1 MRPWALLVLV
11 FLCGCTRGGHGY
23 YGTTEPR
30 HGPDEIWSSLGTE
43 PESIDPGKAAEASGG
58 MVVWNLFA
66 GLTQPHPENLAP
78 MPDIAE
84 RWDISE
90 DGQRYVFHLR
100 RAQWSDGAPLTAADF
115 EYAWRRV
122 LDPRTGSRYASFL
135 YCLKRGEAY
144 NQRALV
150 LAGVGDASEAE
161 LRAVVEPIAPIAH
174 FSFDRELDAAL
185 LVVGGEEASR
195 PALRER
201 LLRELAH
208 KSWQGRELKM
218 RELTPDLLGV
228 HARDDVTLE
237 VELETPLPYFL
248 YITQYYTTMPVPRHV
263 LERLEREGKH
273 RDLWTR
279 PENIVSNGAFRLAA
293 AKFRQFMLLEKNPR
307 YWGAA
312 KVKLQRVKLSIIE
325 STNTVLNMYEAGELD
340 TIGSTAVLPFEFL
353 DMLRRQR
360 EFQSAPWI
368 ALYFYWFNTQAPPL
382 DDVRVRGALSL
393 AIDRNSIVEHVTRA
407 GQIPSSDVV
416 PPGLA
421 GYRGLHSPIFDPKR
435 ARALL
440 REAGY
445 GPERP
450 LPKLTLRYNT
460 SEGHKQIAE
469 AVQAM
474 WQKHLGIS
482 VELENLE
489 WNVYLKALQ
498 SHDFQIA
505 RYAWIGD
512 YPDPFTFL
520 EVFGAHNGSNSS
532 GWVNPKY
539 DELLRTANR
548 QRDPLER
555 LKVLEQAELTL
566 RDAVP
571 AAPIYVYTR
580 SELIK
585 PYLRGHVLN
594 YQGRHMLKYWWV
606 DQRFYSGLPND
617 ALPHGFPPQPA
628 AAGGS

>member
-1 MRPWALLVLV
+1 MRAWALLLAC
-11 FLCGCTRGGHGY
+11 LCSCTRGGHGY
-23 YGTTEPR
+23 YGTTEPK
-30 HGPDEIWSSLGTE
+30 HGPDEIWSNLSTE
-43 PESIDPGKAAEASGG
+43 PETIDPGKTAEASGG

-78 MPDIAE
+78 MPDLAQ
-84 RWDISE
+84 RWEISD
-90 DGQRYVFHLR
+90 DGLRYTFHLR
-100 RAQWSDGAPLTAADF
+100 PSQWSDGVPLTAADF
-115 EYAWRRV
+115 EYAWQRV
-122 LDPRTGSRYASFL
+122 LDPRTGSRYSSFL

-150 LAGVGDASEAE
+150 LSGIGDASEAE
-161 LRAVVEPIAPIAH
+161 LRALIEPLAPLAR

-185 LVVGGEEASR
+185 LVVGGEEARR
-195 PALRER
+195 PSLRER
-201 LLRELAH
+201 LLRELDH
-208 KSWQGRELKM
+208 KPFHGHTLAL

-228 HARDDVTLE
+228 HARDDLTLE

-263 LERLEREGKH
+263 LARLAREGKH
-273 RDLWTR
+273 PDLWTR
-279 PENIVSNGAFRLAA
+279 PENIVSDGPFRLAA
-293 AKFRQFMLLEKNPR
+293 AKFRQYLLLEKNPR
-307 YWGAA
+307 YWDVAH
-312 KVKLQRVKLSIIE
+312 VRPQRVKLSIIE

-340 TIGSTAVLPFEFL
+340 SIGATAVLPAEYL
-353 DMLRRQR
+353 DLLRRQR
-360 EFQSAPWI
+360 DFQTAPWI
-368 ALYFYWFNTQAPPL
+368 ALYFYWFNTKVPPL
-382 DDVRVRGALSL
+382 DDARVRSALSL
-393 AIDRNSIVEHVTRA
+393 AIDRQSIVEHVTRA
-407 GQIPSSDVV
+407 GQIPSADVV
-416 PPGLA
+416 PDGLA
-421 GYRGLHSPIFDPKR
+421 GYQGLHSAIFDPER

-474 WQKHLGIS
+474 WQKHLGVQI
-482 VELENLE
+482 EIENME

-498 SHDFQIA
+498 GHDFQIA
-505 RYAWIGD
+505 RYAWVGD

-520 EVFGAHNGSNSS
+520 EVFSSHNGSNSS
-532 GWVNPKY
+532 GWDSPRY

-548 QRDPLER
+548 QRDR
-555 LKVLEQAELTL
+555 LQRFDVLKQAELTL
-566 RDAVP
+566 HDAVP

-594 YQGRHMLKYWWV
+594 YQARHLLKYWWI
-606 DQRFYSGLPND
+606 DRRFYGALPSD
-617 ALPHGFPPQPA
+617 ALPNGFPPQPT